1 MGHSGLELQQPETR
15 RACKTMIW
23 KVRIRMTLSTSS
35 QTFLLPTFGR
45 LSAVAMVLI
54 GVRSSLQAML
64 VCSLASDVA
73 CVHAMAFRSQN
84 LCSPDSRS
92 RKWSLVRMLEP
103 GRW

>member
-1 MGHSGLELQQPETR
+1 MGHSGLELQKPGVGHT
-15 RACKTMIW
+15 CKTMIW

-64 VCSLASDVA
+64 VCSRASHAAWMPAVA
-73 CVHAMAFRSQN
+73 SILQDTY
-84 LCSPDSRS
+84 LP
-92 RKWSLVRMLEP
+92 E
-103 GRW
+103 G